1 MQGDGMQGKTDKKT
15 EEICRLSREG
25 KSRKQI
31 AEEMYCSMSTVD
43 RALHLYG
50 DIPVRDNFED
60 HKEEIMEMYQAGET
74 LKMIAEKT
82 GISVSTINRHLLDMG
97 MRRGSG
103 WKPGHEKQAQ
113 RKPMNHRE
121 QRDCDE
127 ESEILTP
134 RRYADNR
141 RRSVT
146 VVIHGKV
153 YQDVSAWYM

>member
-1 MQGDGMQGKTDKKT
+1 MKRET
-15 EEICRLSREG
+15 EKIEKICRLYKEG
-25 KSRKQI
+25 KTRKQI
-31 AEEMYCSMSTVD
+31 AEEMNYSVSAID

-50 DIPVRDNFED
+50 DIPVRDSFED
-60 HKEEIMEMYQAGET
+60 HREEIMKMYQEGET
-74 LKMIAEKT
+74 LKRISEKT
-82 GISVSTINRHLLDMG
+82 GISVSTINRHLLNMG

-113 RKPMNHRE
+113 RKPMSHRE

-134 RRYADNR
+134 RRYADNTK
-141 RRSVT
+141 RSTT
-146 VVIHGKV
+146 VVIRGKV